1 MPWSNQGGG
10 GWQGGG
16 NRGPWSQGPSGG
28 QPQPDLED
36 LLKRG
41 QDRFR
46 RVMPGK
52 FGGGGIAILILIA
65 LVGWLMS
72 GFYQVPE
79 GGRGVEMRFGALSD
93 ITTRGLNYHWPYPIE
108 TVKVINVDQVQKVDV
123 GFEEISGAGGN
134 STVRDAPAESLMLTG
149 DENIVDVDFN
159 VFWNIKNAADYVFN
173 VKDPDQAIKAVAE
186 SAMREVVGRNLS
198 TSTSDEETTGASLIE
213 LLQTERRKATQ
224 DEVLRLIQEA
234 LDNYGAGINITQ
246 VQLQKVDPPAE
257 VIEAFRDVQAARAD
271 KERITNEARA
281 YANKVV
287 PEARGDAARIRKEAD
302 GYREQTIAQAQGE
315 AQRFLSVYEQYRNA
329 KDVTRRR
336 MYLETMERVL
346 GSSNKVI
353 LDPQAAGSGVVPYLP
368 LQELK
373 VPEPKAATST
383 EAQK

>member
-1 MPWSNQGGG
+1 MPWSNQGG

-28 QPQPDLED
+28 SQQPDLED

-41 QDRFR
+41 GDRFR
-46 RVMPGK
+46 RAMPGK
-52 FGGGGIAILILIA
+52 FGSGGIGILILIA

-72 GFYQVPE
+72 GFYQVAE
-79 GGRGVEMRFGALSD
+79 GERGVEMRFGAFSD
-93 ITTRGLNYHWPYPIE
+93 LTARGLNYHWPYPIE
-108 TVKVINVDQVQKVDV
+108 TVKVVNVDQVQKVDV
-123 GFEEISGAGGN
+123 GFEEINDIGRN
-134 STVRDAPAESLMLTG
+134 TIVRDQPAESLMLTG

-159 VFWNIKNAADYVFN
+159 VFWNIKNAPDYVFN
-173 VKDPDQAIKAVAE
+173 VKEPDLAIKAVAE

-198 TSTSDEETTGASLIE
+198 VEIKEDGTSGASLIE
-213 LLQTERRKATQ
+213 LLQTEKRNATQ
-224 DEVLRLIQEA
+224 DEVERLIQEA

-287 PEARGDAARIRKEAD
+287 PEARGDAEQIRKQAD
-302 GYREQTIAQAQGE
+302 GYREQTIAQATGE

-336 MYLETMERVL
+336 MYLETMEKVF
-346 GSSNKVI
+346 GKANKVI
-353 LDPQAAGSGVVPYLP
+353 LDPKAAGSGVVPYLP
-368 LQELK
+368 LNELK
-373 VPEPKAATST
+373 AKEPT
-383 EAQK
+383 Q